1 MDSETTFNKIVLI
14 ISSVVAKLNIDRNM
28 NGIQIAYCAE
38 AITNSM
44 DANVYNL
51 SLDELNTCFELG
63 LSGEY
68 GEIYNRMD
76 QAVIFSWIKKFIEI
90 KHNVRSKM
98 IDAGSEQARQNIYEV
113 FQNPTMENILKDVVD
128 KLKHKEVAPVEITP
142 RPVREQSENE
152 ILIQSFMKDFDL
164 LWSQSK
170 DGINNRHGVRF
181 VLFEGK
187 KINVHE
193 YVQRRLEIDAELNNV
208 FE

>member
-14 ISSVVAKLNIDRNM
+14 ISSVVAKLNIDHNM
-28 NGIQIAYCAE
+28 TGTQIAYCAE

-98 IDAGSEQARQNIYEV
+98 IDAGGEQARQNIYEV
-113 FQNPTMENILKDVVD
+113 FQNPVMENILKDVVD
-128 KLKHKEVAPVEITP
+128 KLKHKEVPVEVVP
-142 RPVREQSENE
+142 DPPAPEMSEND

-164 LWSQSK
+164 LFFQS
-170 DGINNRHGVRF
+170 GHGNTNRHGVRF
-181 VLFEGK
+181 VTFEDK
-187 KINVHE
+187 EMDVQQ
-193 YVQRRLEIDAELNNV
+193 YVQARMGLYHIEING
-208 FE
+208 F